1 MYDCQIFDLIVTP
14 SVVRG
19 AYPMRGWDFLG
30 YDTLIL
36 HPISKHG
43 LKETA
48 ILQGLSIVADV
59 LFHLNKGLCQL

>member
-1 MYDCQIFDLIVTP
+1 
-14 SVVRG
+14 
-19 AYPMRGWDFLG
+19 MRGWDFLG